1 MARHGENIRKRR
13 DGRWEARYQ
22 EYTVN
27 GKKTYRSV
35 YGCTYEEAKSKRAS
49 VMMLQENLTKQKH
62 ILCQD
67 ILFGTVAQDWLALMK
82 SDKKLST
89 YEKYCFVYY
98 GYLKTDLENLTL
110 NQITENTISE
120 NKFSDKSSSLQK
132 SIYCVLNQILKY
144 ASKQYS
150 ISLPEIKKP
159 VSKTHKKHVEVFTKL
174 EQSKLFSAVY
184 HEMDRYKLA
193 VLLCLFTGLRLGEIC
208 ALKWSDIDLKN
219 KTLFV
224 KRTVQRLYIKGGTT
238 KTSLIE
244 TEPKSARS
252 KREIPLQ
259 NTIIELLIRF
269 QNNKEYIFGGD
280 KPMDPRTMQYH
291 YKKILE
297 EADVSYKN
305 FHTLRH
311 TYATNCIEGG
321 TDVKSL
327 SEMLGHSNIQITM
340 NYYVHPSMDT
350 KRRYADNLYAFYQ
363 TIHGQ
368 IYGKAS

>member
-22 EYTVN
+22 DGT
-27 GKKTYRSV
+27 KTYHSV
-35 YGCTYEEAKSKRAS
+35 YGYTYEEAKSKRAS
-49 VMMLQENLTKQKH
+49 AMMQENLSEQKQF
-62 ILCQD
+62 LCQD
-67 ILFGTVAQDWLALMK
+67 ILFGTVAQEWLILMK
-82 SDKKLST
+82 SNKKPST
-89 YEKYCFVYY
+89 YEKYCFIYE
-98 GYLKTDLENLTL
+98 GYLKTQLENLTL
-110 NQITENTISE
+110 NQITKDLINENE
-120 NKFSDKSSSLQK
+120 FCDKSDSLQK
-132 SIYCVLNQILKY
+132 SIYCVLNRILKY
-144 ASKQYS
+144 ASEQYS

-159 VSKTHKKHVEVFTKL
+159 HPSKHKKPAEVFTKA
-174 EQSKLFSAVY
+174 EQTKLFSIIY
-184 HEMDRYKLA
+184 HKMDLYKLA

-208 ALKWSDIDLKN
+208 ALKWSDIDFKN

-224 KRTVQRLYIKGGTT
+224 KRTVQRLYVKGKVT
-238 KTSLIE
+238 KTALIE

-259 NTIIELLIRF
+259 DIIIELLISF
-269 QNNKEYIFGGD
+269 QNDKEYIFGGD

-297 EADVSYKN
+297 EADVNYKN